1 MPAPINNNVGSSCG
15 IRDALGSIKCPLS
28 WKNFKNLDESHYHS
42 CISFG
47 LLSFDKNIY
56 TKIICKIGLKV
67 NAHAKFLSRQPDGKI
82 KSRT

>member
-1 MPAPINNNVGSSCG
+1 MRWAALNAPYPGRILK
-15 IRDALGSIKCPLS
+15 I
-28 WKNFKNLDESHYHS
+28 WYESHYQS